1 MAKTGLVLDE
11 RFERHDTG
19 PGHAECA
26 ARLKAIRKVL
36 AESGLDRRC
45 LRIEPVPVSDV
56 VLHRI
61 HEPAYVGRVEA
72 TCRKGATYIDVPD
85 SAICAVSYE
94 VARLAA
100 GSVIEAVDA
109 VMGGRLDNAFCAIRP
124 PGHHAEQDR
133 SMGFCLF
140 NNMALAA
147 AHLLVVHGLERVLIV
162 DWDVHHGNG
171 TQHAFESRADVLVCS
186 LHGDPNW
193 VYPGSG
199 FASETGLGPGAGY
212 TLNLPLMPEAT
223 GSAYRQAF
231 VEKLLP
237 AVEAY
242 QPQFVLV
249 SAGFDA
255 HRLDP
260 LAPICLETADY
271 DWMTR
276 WVMDL
281 AHRHCGGRLVSMLE
295 GGYHLEALA
304 DSVKTHL
311 TLLLDH
317 ASTADQPGHESGV
330 W

>member
-19 PGHAECA
+19 PDHAERA
-26 ARLKAIRKVL
+26 ARLETVRGAL

-45 LRIEPVPVSDV
+45 VRIEPAPVTDP
-56 VLHRI
+56 VLYRI
-61 HEPAYVGRVEA
+61 HEPAYIRRVEA
-72 TCRKGATYIDVPD
+72 ACRQGAPFIDVAD
-85 SAICAVSYE
+85 SAICPDSYE
-94 VARLAA
+94 IGRLAA

-109 VMGGRLDNAFCAIRP
+109 VMGGRLDNAFCAVRP
-124 PGHHAEQDR
+124 PGHHAERDR

-140 NNMALAA
+140 NNVALAA
-147 AHLLVVHGLERVLIV
+147 AHLLAARALERVLIV

-171 TQHAFESRADVLVCS
+171 TQHSFEDRADALVCS
-186 LHGDPNW
+186 LHGHPHW

-199 FASETGLGPGAGY
+199 LASETGVGPGEGY
-212 TLNLPLMPEAT
+212 TLNLPMMPEAT

-242 QPQFVLV
+242 QPQFVLI

-260 LAPICLETADY
+260 LAPICLETEDY

-281 AHRHCGGRLVSMLE
+281 AHRHCGGRLVSLLE
-295 GGYHLEALA
+295 GGYHLDALA

-311 TLLLDH
+311 TLLLDY
-317 ASTADQPGHESGV
+317 ASTADRSGHESGV

>member
-1 MAKTGLVLDE
+1 M
-11 RFERHDTG
+11 
-19 PGHAECA
+19 
-26 ARLKAIRKVL
+26 
-36 AESGLDRRC
+36 
-45 LRIEPVPVSDV
+45 
-56 VLHRI
+56 
-61 HEPAYVGRVEA
+61 
-72 TCRKGATYIDVPD
+72 
-85 SAICAVSYE
+85 
-94 VARLAA
+94 
-100 GSVIEAVDA
+100 
-109 VMGGRLDNAFCAIRP
+109 
-124 PGHHAEQDR
+124 
-133 SMGFCLF
+133 
-140 NNMALAA
+140 
-147 AHLLVVHGLERVLIV
+147 
-162 DWDVHHGNG
+162 
-171 TQHAFESRADVLVCS
+171 LVCS
-186 LHGDPNW
+186 LHGDPSW

-199 FASETGLGPGAGY
+199 FASETGAGPGTGY
-212 TLNLPLMPEAT
+212 TLNLPRPPEAT

-231 VEKLLP
+231 VGKLLP

-304 DSVKTHL
+304 ECVKTHL